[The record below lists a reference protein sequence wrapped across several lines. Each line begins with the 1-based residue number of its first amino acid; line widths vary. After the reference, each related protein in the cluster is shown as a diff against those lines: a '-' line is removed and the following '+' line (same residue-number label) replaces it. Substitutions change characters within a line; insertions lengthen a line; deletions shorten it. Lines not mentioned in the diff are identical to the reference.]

1 MRIPILSKINEKIN
15 TVTHNLNSLGDN
27 LVGILEEA
35 NRNISDSL
43 FKSTENIKKTS
54 DSIVSSANTI
64 NESLQS
70 ATEDIRGTSENIT
83 ASAKVMSESVTQA
96 TEEIRETAREIANGA
111 DSIVKAVD
119 GFTTTTTNTINR
131 FENAIER
138 SVERLVSTIED
149 FKNEIVQSGV
159 KVNIAKSAISLMPR
173 PPEGGI
179 MQGIT
184 TGIRDMIIPKRKS
197 KDKKEE

>member
-15 TVTHNLNSLGDN
+15 TVTHDLNSLGDN
-27 LVGILEEA
+27 LVGILKET

-70 ATEDIRGTSENIT
+70 AKEDIRGTSENIT

-96 TEEIRETAREIANGA
+96 TEEIRETARGIANSA

-119 GFTTTTTNTINR
+119 GFTTTTTNTIDR

-159 KVNIAKSAISLMPR
+159 KVNIAKSAVSLMPR